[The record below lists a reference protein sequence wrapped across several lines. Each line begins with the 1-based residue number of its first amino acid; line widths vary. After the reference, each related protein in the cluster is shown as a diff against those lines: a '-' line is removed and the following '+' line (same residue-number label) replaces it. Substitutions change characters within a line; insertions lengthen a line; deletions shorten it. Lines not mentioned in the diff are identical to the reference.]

1 MTDRRRQCRASP
13 PDRIGRAVT
22 VHLNAD
28 DYRDLYELTMTRGG
42 SMSDAL
48 RDLVRAESARHRN
61 LSDNEAKA

>member
-13 PDRIGRAVT
+13 PDRIGRPVT
-22 VHLNAD
+22 VHLSAD

-48 RDLVRAESARHRN
+48 RDLVRAETARKPTVSDQGEN
-61 LSDNEAKA
+61 L